1 MIRKIAG
8 LIAVC
13 AVFAAVYFGVKFI
26 DDYYIGIPADAV
38 YSDIYSPDAA
48 PDGLAPSWY
57 DKVYS
62 AELDGSTYDVYAFY
76 SAEGNVEQR
85 FCARKDTV
93 ADSAFR
99 GMRFP
104 IETEYGFIK
113 AASTAP
119 DYPVLSAEE
128 ISALIAEQNYF
139 RGEDPVKPGTPE
151 LKELYASDKDVSYR
165 VVSSLG
171 EVSVSEEGVLSIGEG
186 NAERHYR
193 FCAVKG
199 SEYGM
204 FFPCAENGEMTPGVM
219 PSKDLKWEC
228 FLTDTDTMLTAE
240 PATQEEKD
248 AKDALIA
255 QHKEARLTAEEKAAR
270 EAAERAARAKAEREA
285 REKAAREKAERE
297 AAERAAREAEI
308 RAALDTMTAE
318 EKAQLKEKYGA
329 VSMYLEK
336 NLDKYISYG
345 MWHQDKSASA
355 VVQIINTGIDKPF
368 YTEMKPTDT
377 GKGTLMLVN
386 KYNYLSSGY
395 VPNLTALPKEYGGGS
410 MQPAAAAAFIK
421 MVDAARAD
429 GISLRAVSPYR
440 SYGTQQSAHNYYV
453 RRLGEAAADRESA
466 RAGNSEHQTGLAV
479 DINTSET
486 YDHFEKTAEYA
497 WLQQN
502 CAKYGFILR
511 YRQGKEYIT
520 GYIYEPWHYR
530 YVGPEH
536 AANIMSWGITF
547 EEYYAYY
554 IDR

>member
-1 MIRKIAG
+1 MKKIAG
-8 LIAVC
+8 FLAVC

-26 DDYYIGIPADAV
+26 DEYYIGIPIDAV

-48 PDGLAPSWY
+48 PEGLVPSWY
-57 DKVYS
+57 SKVYS
-62 AELDGSTYDVYAFY
+62 VDMGGSTCDVYAFF
-76 SAEGNVEQR
+76 SEDGNVEQR
-85 FCARKDTV
+85 ICARKDTV

-104 IETEYGFIK
+104 IETGYGFIR
-113 AASTAP
+113 AASTVP
-119 DYPVLSAEE
+119 DHPKRSAGD
-128 ISALIAEQNYF
+128 ILQTVTAQNYF
-139 RGEDPVKPGTPE
+139 TGEDPVKPGIPE
-151 LKELYASDKDVSYR
+151 IMELYASDKDVSYR

-171 EVSVSEEGVLSIGEG
+171 EVSVSDEGVLSIGEG
-186 NAERHYR
+186 DAAGYYR
-193 FCAVKG
+193 FCSVKG

-204 FFPCAENGEMTPGVM
+204 FFPCGKNGEITPGTL

-228 FLTDTDTMLTAE
+228 FLTGTDTMLTAE

-248 AKDALIA
+248 AKNALIA

-270 EAAERAARAKAEREA
+270 EAAERAAKAKAEREA
-285 REKAAREKAERE
+285 REKAAREKAEKE
-297 AAERAAREAEI
+297 AAEKAAREAEI
-308 RAALDTMTAE
+308 RAALENMTAE
-318 EKAQLKEKYGA
+318 EKAQLREKYSA

-345 MWHQDKSASA
+345 MWHQDKKASA

-368 YTEMKPTDT
+368 YTDMKPTDT

-395 VPNLTALPKEYGGGS
+395 VPNLKNLPKEYGGGS
-410 MQPAAAAAFIK
+410 MQATAAAAFMK
-421 MVDAARAD
+421 MVDAAKAD
-429 GISLRAVSPYR
+429 GINLRAVSPYR
-440 SYGTQQSAHNYYV
+440 SYGTQKSVHNYYV
-453 RRLGEAAADRESA
+453 RKLGEAAADRESA
-466 RAGNSEHQTGLAV
+466 RAGSSEHQTGLAV
-479 DINTSET
+479 DINTAET
-486 YDHFEKTAEYA
+486 YDHFEKTPEYA
-497 WLQQN
+497 WLQKN